1 MRAVALIA
9 VAITSALPATFAD
22 YGADG
27 APLDVADGTVLLP
40 ADIVSATR
48 ID

>member
-22 YGADG
+22 YG
-27 APLDVADGTVLLP
+27 PMV
-40 ADIVSATR
+40 R
-48 ID
+48 R